1 MFLKYITLISG
12 FNYLIFAGV
21 LLFRNSPLKK
31 ANQILGSIFL
41 IMAFYSIILSYYST
55 ALLNKD
61 FSILSFYLPID
72 YLLVLLMGPFLYFY
86 IKSILNESF
95 SIQFRKLWYHF
106 IPLLP
111 ALCFIIYFITLQ
123 YQSKIQLLVENFE
136 TGIWQTNLLN
146 GLFYLQMTTY
156 LFICYSL
163 IKSKLKSTSKVTLN
177 YAQVEVS
184 WLKTFIIIDI
194 AIMLLSAPLC
204 FYFANERTTLIIA
217 QLAMDIQFMYIF
229 VKSAWQTGIFTSEN
243 VVEIKS
249 KESVLKIDD
258 QTAEDYFKILI
269 EFINE
274 KKPYLNEDCNIQ
286 NVSDQTG
293 ISIHHL
299 SNILNKRVNKSFP
312 DFINEFRINDAKKI
326 LNSTQFE
333 KITLE
338 AIGYECGFGSKSS
351 FNKAFKK
358 FTNLTPSEYR
368 LKNKKIIQS

>member
-41 IMAFYSIILSYYST
+41 IMAAYSIILSYYSS

-95 SIQFRKLWYHF
+95 SIRFIKLWYHF

-123 YQSKIQLLVENFE
+123 YQSKIQLLIENFE

-163 IKSKLKSTSKVTLN
+163 ISNKLKMTSKVTIN
-177 YAQVEVS
+177 SVQVEVS
-184 WLKTFIIIDI
+184 WLKTF
-194 AIMLLSAPLC
+194 M
-204 FYFANERTTLIIA
+204 
-217 QLAMDIQFMYIF
+217 
-229 VKSAWQTGIFTSEN
+229 
-243 VVEIKS
+243 
-249 KESVLKIDD
+249 
-258 QTAEDYFKILI
+258 
-269 EFINE
+269 
-274 KKPYLNEDCNIQ
+274 
-286 NVSDQTG
+286 SDTF
-293 ISIHHL
+293 
-299 SNILNKRVNKSFP
+299 SF
-312 DFINEFRINDAKKI
+312 
-326 LNSTQFE
+326 
-333 KITLE
+333 
-338 AIGYECGFGSKSS
+338 
-351 FNKAFKK
+351 
-358 FTNLTPSEYR
+358 
-368 LKNKKIIQS
+368 